1 LETQPYFFCGKDL
14 PNQLCV
20 VISMFFYF
28 SFYKMPKEMWKIL
41 VEIQIRFLWG
51 GDDESKKIP
60 WGHWEDIC
68 KSKEMGGLGVKNLY
82 RFNETL

>member
-1 LETQPYFFCGKDL
+1 
-14 PNQLCV
+14 
-20 VISMFFYF
+20 
-28 SFYKMPKEMWKIL
+28 MWKIL